1 MKRFIALFMLVFP
14 LVLTSCESPKAKEE
28 KLAKEVL
35 QLHDEVMP
43 KMQDMMR
50 LKKELK
56 KSVAELDSTNAEVE
70 NVKKLIGDL
79 DQADKDMMDWMHNY
93 NGAQDLYTHDE
104 IMQYL
109 QAEKAKMEKIKQ
121 DTDNAINAANTYLSK

>member
-1 MKRFIALFMLVFP
+1 MKRLIALFMLVLP
-14 LVLTSCESPKAKEE
+14 MVLSSRESPKAKEE

-56 KSVAELDSTNAEVE
+56 KNIKDLDSISKEVE
-70 NVKKLIGDL
+70 DVNKMIGNL

-93 NGAQDLYTHDE
+93 NGAQDLYTHEE

-109 QAEKAKMEKIKQ
+109 QAEKAKMEKIKE

>member
-1 MKRFIALFMLVFP
+1 MLVLP
-14 LVLTSCESPKAKEE
+14 MVLSSCESPKAKEE

-56 KSVAELDSTNAEVE
+56 KNIKDLDSISKEVE
-70 NVKKLIGDL
+70 DVNKMIGNL

-93 NGAQDLYTHDE
+93 NGAQDLYTHEE

-109 QAEKAKMEKIKQ
+109 QAEKAKMEKIKE